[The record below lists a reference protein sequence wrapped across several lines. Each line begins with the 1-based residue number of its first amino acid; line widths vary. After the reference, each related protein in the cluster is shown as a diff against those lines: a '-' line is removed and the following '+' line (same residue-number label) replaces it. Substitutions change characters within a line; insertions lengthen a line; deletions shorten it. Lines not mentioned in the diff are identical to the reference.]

1 MTSALSKSPLAL
13 SLERQVRDRARQTA
27 IHSTSERR
35 SVTFAEL
42 GERVRAWAGALRRA
56 GITAGHIVSLALGN
70 LLAFPE
76 MFFALRSLE
85 AAALLVDDATPAV
98 SAKMGASWI
107 VHRGPAG
114 TAIDGAPDPA
124 VRLTS
129 VQPEL
134 AVPAGTA
141 LIKLTSGS
149 TLAPR
154 GACFTD
160 DALVEGIDHILRG
173 MEITGDDRV
182 LISIPL
188 SHGYGFDNGVLSLAA
203 AGTPLI
209 LQSDVL
215 PGALLRAIRE
225 HEVTFFPAVPALIR
239 ALGQVAWPKPLAL
252 RRVISASAP
261 LSREAADAFTRA
273 SGLPVCQFFGS
284 TETGGISFE
293 SRPDDPN
300 ADGCV
305 GTPLPGVHLELADGG
320 TVRVHS
326 KANRFAVLPDQPVPA
341 YVETG
346 DRASWTAEG
355 RLRLEG
361 RATLVANVGG
371 LKVDLGALDA
381 FFRGLPGV
389 DDAAAVPVDDPA
401 RGHRVVA
408 YIETASYTEARL
420 LEICR
425 ERLSARE
432 VPSEIRVMGRLPRNA
447 RGKLDRSALGSLGR
461 GGC

>member
-1 MTSALSKSPLAL
+1 MKSAVARSPLCL
-13 SLERQVRDRARQTA
+13 SLERQVRDQARRTA
-27 IHSTSERR
+27 IHSAAERR
-35 SVTFAEL
+35 SITFAEL
-42 GERVRAWAGALRRA
+42 GERVKSWAAALRGA
-56 GITAGHIVSLALGN
+56 GVAEGQTVSIALGN
-70 LLAFPE
+70 VAAFPE
-76 MFFALRSLE
+76 VFFALRLLE
-85 AAALLVDDATPAV
+85 VAALLVDESSPAV

-107 VHRGPAG
+107 VHRGAG
-114 TAIDGAPDPA
+114 GSALDGAPDAGVRVTPA
-124 VRLTS
+124 R
-129 VQPEL
+129 PEFS
-134 AVPAGTA
+134 APPGTA

-149 TLAPR
+149 TLTPR
-154 GACFTD
+154 GACFTEES
-160 DALVEGIDHILRG
+160 LVEGIDHILRG
-173 MEITGDDRV
+173 MEITSADRV
-182 LISIPL
+182 LLSIPL

-203 AGTPLI
+203 GGTPLV

-215 PGALLRAIRE
+215 PGALLRALRE
-225 HEVTFFPAVPALIR
+225 HEATFFPAVPALIR
-239 ALGQVAWPKPLAL
+239 ALGHVAWPKDLPL

-261 LSREAADAFTRA
+261 LSREAAEAFALA

-293 SRPDDPN
+293 NRPGDPS
-300 ADGCV
+300 AEGCV
-305 GTPLPGVHLELADGG
+305 GFPLPGVRIELDAGDV
-320 TVRVHS
+320 VRVHS
-326 KANRFAVLPDQPVPA
+326 RANRFALLPEQPVPA

-346 DRASWTAEG
+346 DRASWSPEG

-401 RGHRVVA
+401 RGQRVVA
-408 YIETASYTEARL
+408 YIETGAYTEARL

-425 ERLSARE
+425 EKLSARE
-432 VPSEIRVMGRLPRNA
+432 VPSEIRILGRLPRNA

>member
-1 MTSALSKSPLAL
+1 MNPELARSPLCL
-13 SLERQVRDRARQTA
+13 SLDRQVRDRARRVA
-27 IHSTSERR
+27 LHSEADRR
-35 SVTFAEL
+35 SFTFAEL
-42 GERVRAWAGALRRA
+42 GERVEARAAALRKA
-56 GITAGHIVSLALGN
+56 GVTEGQTVAIALGN
-70 LLAFPE
+70 SPAFVE
-76 MFFALRSLE
+76 AFFALRAID
-85 AAALLVDDATPAV
+85 AAALLVDDAVV

-107 VHRGPAG
+107 LESGP
-114 TAIDGAPDPA
+114 DGDA
-124 VRLTS
+124 RLTP
-129 VQPEL
+129 VVPEST
-134 AVPAGTA
+134 VPAGTS

-154 GACFTD
+154 GACFTEE
-160 DALVEGIDHILRG
+160 ALVEGIDHILRG
-173 MEITGDDRV
+173 MEITADDRV

-203 AGTPLI
+203 GGTPLV
-209 LQSDVL
+209 LQNDVL
-215 PGALLRAIRE
+215 PAALLRTIRE
-225 HEVTFFPAVPALIR
+225 REITFFPAVPAFIR

-293 SRPDDPN
+293 SRPADPA

-305 GTPLPGVHLELADGG
+305 GFPLPGVRIELGDDD

-326 KANRFAVLPDQPVPA
+326 KANRFAVLPEHPVA
-341 YVETG
+341 AHVETG
-346 DRASWTAEG
+346 DRASWSAEG
-355 RLRLEG
+355 RLKLEG

-381 FFRGLPGV
+381 FFRALPGV
-389 DDAAAVPVDDPA
+389 GEAAAVPVDDPV

-408 YIETASYTEARL
+408 YVETTAHTDASL

-425 ERLSARE
+425 ARLTPRE
-432 VPSEIRVMGRLPRNA
+432 IPSEIRVVASLPRNA
-447 RGKLDRSALGSLGR
+447 RGKLDRTALAGR
-461 GGC
+461 PVGGC

>member
-13 SLERQVRDRARQTA
+13 SFERQVRDRARQTA
-27 IHSTSERR
+27 IHSSSERR
-35 SVTFAEL
+35 SVTFAEM
-42 GERVRAWAGALRRA
+42 GERVRAWVTALRRA
-56 GITAGHIVSLALGN
+56 GVTAGQIVSLALGN

-76 MFFALRSLE
+76 MFFALRSLD

-107 VHRGPAG
+107 VHRGVG
-114 TAIDGAPDPA
+114 ESLDGAPDA
-124 VRLTS
+124 DIRLTS
-129 VQPEL
+129 VRPEVS
-134 AVPAGTA
+134 VPDGTA

-149 TLAPR
+149 TLSPR
-154 GACFTD
+154 GACFTEE
-160 DALVEGIDHILRG
+160 ALVEGIDHILRG

-203 AGTPLI
+203 AGTPLV

-215 PGALLRAIRE
+215 PGALLRALRE

-239 ALGQVAWPKPLAL
+239 AMGQVAWPKPLAL

-261 LSREAADAFTRA
+261 LSRDAAEAFTRA

-293 SRPDDPN
+293 NRPDDPR
-300 ADGCV
+300 AEGCV
-305 GTPLPGVHLELADGG
+305 GTPLPGVRIELADDDI
-320 TVRVHS
+320 VRVHS
-326 KANRFAVLPDQPVPA
+326 KANRFAVLPEQPVPA

-408 YIETASYTEARL
+408 YIETAAYTEAGL

-432 VPSEIRVMGRLPRNA
+432 VPSEIRIMGRLPRNA